1 MQGLSKLEAI
11 CKLQILV
18 NNVLH
23 NVELQVITLVRTDT
37 TLDLSQKA
45 EKSITSNSMPSIVVN
60 LD

>member
-45 EKSITSNSMPSIVVN
+45 EKSMIGWSVWGG
-60 LD
+60 